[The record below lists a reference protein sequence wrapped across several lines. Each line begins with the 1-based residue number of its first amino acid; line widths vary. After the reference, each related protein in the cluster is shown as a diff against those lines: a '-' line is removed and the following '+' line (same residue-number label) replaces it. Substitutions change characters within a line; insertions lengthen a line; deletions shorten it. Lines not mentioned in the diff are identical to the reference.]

1 MNNIQSQNLHK
12 DSDFCAICPT
22 QIGDDIPHG
31 VKGERIVV
39 TAQEIIEYMEHT
51 NAEAAYNLLLLYG
64 PDAFAGTYTEYE
76 NLLIELEVK

>member
-1 MNNIQSQNLHK
+1 M
-12 DSDFCAICPT
+12 
-22 QIGDDIPHG
+22 
-31 VKGERIVV
+31 V